1 MENNAPMRPC
11 PFCGG
16 TSLKVDTKTSYHQ
29 RLGYR
34 YTASVRCNKCHAR
47 GSTAY
52 CDSLCD
58 ISKVKG
64 SAIFNWNYRQREMED
79 LSE

>member
-1 MENNAPMRPC
+1 MNNYESLMPC

-47 GSTAY
+47 GPTT
-52 CDSLCD
+52 
-58 ISKVKG
+58 ISNFYE
-64 SAIFNWNYRQREMED
+64 SEEQAIINWNYRQLDVEG
-79 LSE
+79 LL